1 MEKELLQDL
10 KDYLGDDYDAEQ
22 ESALLFCV
30 KRALLSFKN
39 KRNYPDT
46 YSDTVINKDMEK
58 YYSCIFDLTLYWC
71 NMQGCEFQTSHS
83 ESGVSRSFDSERD
96 IYVLH
101 DVIPIARII

>member
-1 MEKELLQDL
+1 MEQELLKDL

-22 ESALLFCV
+22 ESTLLFCV
-30 KRALLSFKN
+30 KRAILSFKN
-39 KRNYPDT
+39 KRNYPNT
-46 YSDTVINKDMEK
+46 YSDTLINSDMEK

-101 DVIPIARII
+101 DVIPIARLI